1 MQHLTWQLASGNI
14 AVKKRTRAPHPPF
27 SPDLAPWDF
36 YLFARLKATMKGS
49 LFEDENELL
58 AGIISELNKI
68 SREELEIVFQ
78 EWVLRL
84 DRCIDTGGEY
94 VD

>member
-1 MQHLTWQLASGNI
+1 M
-14 AVKKRTRAPHPPF
+14 TRAPHPQF
-27 SPDLAPWDF
+27 SPDLAPSDF
-36 YLFARLKATMKGS
+36 YLFEKLKTTMKGC

-68 SREELEIVFQ
+68 NREELETVFQ